1 MSTLY
6 ELSDELEMLREMCE
20 DPDISPEVLADTME
34 AVEGELEV
42 KAEGYAK
49 VMKELDGQADI
60 LSREI
65 ERLQAKKRSIEGNS
79 KRMKE
84 RLQDVME
91 RNGKMKFKTDLF
103 SFSVQNNPPS
113 LKIDNPMEIP
123 GRYLIPQPPKV
134 DNVQIKADM
143 KAGEQFDWC
152 HLEQTRS
159 LSIR

>member
-1 MSTLY
+1 MTLY
-6 ELSDELEMLREMCE
+6 ELSGELEMLREMAE
-20 DPDISPEVLADTME
+20 DPDVDPQTLTDTME

-60 LSREI
+60 LAREI
-65 ERLQAKKRSIEGNS
+65 ERLQAKKEAIEGNS

-84 RLQDVME
+84 RLQEVME
-91 RNGKMKFKTDLF
+91 CNGKLKFKTDLLTF
-103 SFSVQNNPPS
+103 SIQNNPPS
-113 LKIDNPMEIP
+113 LKIDKPMEIP

-134 DNVQIKADM
+134 DNTQIKADM

-159 LSIR
+159 LRIR